1 MTEFNPY
8 NILTRPLLTERST
21 ILKEKYNQYVF
32 EVPPAASKPEIKR
45 AVEQLFKVKV
55 NKVRTMNLL
64 GQDKRMGRS
73 QGKRPDWKKAIVTL
87 GQGQKIDLVEQAG

>member
-8 NILTRPLLTERST
+8 QILTRPLLTERST
-21 ILKEKYNQYVF
+21 NLKEKYNQYVF
-32 EVPPAASKPEIKR
+32 AVSPAASKPEIKR
-45 AVEQLFKVKV
+45 AVEAIFKVKV
-55 NKVRTMNLL
+55 ERVRTMNVL

-87 GQGQKIDLVEQAG
+87 GEGQKIDLVEQAG

>member
-32 EVPPAASKPEIKR
+32 EVIPSASKPEIKR

-55 NKVRTMNLL
+55 DKVRTMNVL
-64 GQDKRMGRS
+64 GQEKRMGRS
-73 QGKRPDWKKAIVTL
+73 IGKRPDWKKAIVTV
-87 GQGQKIDLVEQAG
+87 GEGQKIDLVEQAG

>member
-8 NILTRPLLTERST
+8 NTLVRPLLTERST
-21 ILKEKYNQYVF
+21 ILKEKFNQYVF
-32 EVPPAASKPEIKR
+32 EVVPSASKPEIKK

-55 NKVRTMNLL
+55 EKVRTMNVL

-73 QGKRPDWKKAIVTL
+73 VGKRPDWKKSIVKL
-87 GQGQKIDLVEQAG
+87 AEGQKIDLVEQAG

>member
-21 ILKEKYNQYVF
+21 ILKEKHNQYVF
-32 EVPPAASKPEIKR
+32 EVIPPASKPEIKR

-55 NKVRTMNLL
+55 DKVRTMNVL

-73 QGKRPDWKKAIVTL
+73 IGKRPDWKKAIVTP
-87 GQGQKIDLVEQAG
+87 GEGQKIDLVEQAG

>member
-8 NILTRPLLTERST
+8 HILTRPLLTERST

-32 EVPPAASKPEIKR
+32 EVIPSASKPEIKR
-45 AVEQLFKVKV
+45 AVEALFKVKV
-55 NKVRTMNLL
+55 NKVRTMNVL

-73 QGKRPDWKKAIVTL
+73 IGKRPDWKKAIVTL
-87 GQGQKIDLVEQAG
+87 GEGQKIDLVEQAG